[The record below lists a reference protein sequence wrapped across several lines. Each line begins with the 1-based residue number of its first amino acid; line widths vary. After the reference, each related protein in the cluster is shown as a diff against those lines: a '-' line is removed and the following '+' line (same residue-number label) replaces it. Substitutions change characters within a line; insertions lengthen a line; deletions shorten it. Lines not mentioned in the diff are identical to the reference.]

1 MDFGS
6 FRARQQHYRDSRR
19 HYYCDEHDTHF
30 DSEAHLKRHYQRS
43 ADHDYCATC
52 ELHFD
57 DNDDL
62 WSHFETN
69 HHACRE
75 CFKLF
80 NTRDG
85 LRNHDRDVH
94 TYCTDCQRSFQN
106 QNNLNQHLLSN
117 LHNPS
122 TLTCPG
128 LGCNR
133 SFSSP
138 ARLVLHFE
146 SGTCS
151 SGMTREELNRLVVR
165 ADRNNVITNPS
176 RLLCGPSG
184 CEPPVTT
191 KFWATSRSY
200 NGEAYECFL
209 CHATYRTLASL
220 NQHLQSPR
228 HESRIYRC
236 PKSDCGKEFVALS
249 ALCQHVEG
257 GSCGVQMFRQVRNV
271 MDSLTRGFN
280 SITI

>member
-1 MDFGS
+1 V
-6 FRARQQHYRDSRR
+6 QH
-19 HYYCDEHDTHF
+19 F
-30 DSEAHLKRHYQRS
+30 NSEAHLKRHYQL
-43 ADHDYCATC
+43 AHAYEYCATC
-52 ELHFD
+52 EIRFA

-69 HHACRE
+69 HHACRV
-75 CFKLF
+75 CYKVSNKFLRIHPGYVALVLRDNVQMF

-85 LRNHDRDVH
+85 LREHDRDAH
-94 TYCTDCQRSFQN
+94 TYCTDCRRSFQN

-117 LHNPS
+117 LHKPS
-122 TLTCPG
+122 TLICPG
-128 LGCNR
+128 RGCNR

-146 SGTCS
+146 SGTCP

-165 ADRNNVITNPS
+165 ADRNNVITNSS

-184 CEPPVTT
+184 CEPPATA
-191 KFWATSRSY
+191 KLWATSRSY

-209 CHATYRTLASL
+209 CHATYRTLAGL

-236 PKSDCGKEFVALS
+236 PKSDCGNEFVALS

-257 GSCGVQMFRQVRNV
+257 GSCGVRMFREVRNV
-271 MDSLTRGFN
+271 MDSLTRGFTA
-280 SITI
+280 ITI